1 MKYNST
7 LLILAV
13 FSLLSSLPV
22 AAEEP
27 DAANRLNFTIGG
39 GITAV
44 MQGTSGNDD
53 TTTGTRDGMDYSYTL
68 DINMESELS
77 PGHMLFIHIETGEGD
92 GTNTRFPSWAV
103 PNYDPYNTNS
113 PDVGHQDVTV
123 SQAFY
128 EGLFF
133 SGLLTLDIGKMDI
146 HSLTDENNL
155 AGDETTQFMS
165 GLFSRLTGTL
175 YPELDSYYAP
185 GVRMLLVPTDFLE
198 FSLVLAN
205 SKNESVGTRGYHA
218 AQLNLKPAIGG
229 LEGNYRFYFIR
240 DLRPY
245 TKISDGSSDINTGLG
260 VSFDQMLGDNF
271 GLFFRFGTQPD
282 DIAENEVTSS
292 YSGGLMLMGGL
303 WGNADDSLGLG
314 YGTII
319 KNSKIATTYSGDQ
332 QVVELFY
339 HWQVAERIALSPDIQ
354 LHSNLPRDEKRS
366 VVVFG
371 LRAQLD
377 F

>member
-1 MKYNST
+1 MKYYST

-13 FSLLSSLPV
+13 FFLLLSLP
-22 AAEEP
+22 ATAEEP
-27 DAANRLNFTIGG
+27 DVANKWNLVIGG

-44 MQGTSGNDD
+44 LQGTSGNDD
-53 TTTGTRDGMDYSYTL
+53 STTGTTDGMDYSYTL
-68 DINMESELS
+68 DINVESELS

-92 GTNTRFPSWAV
+92 GTNGRLPANAV
-103 PNYDPYNTNS
+103 PNYDPYNTHS
-113 PDVGHQDVTV
+113 PDVGHQDVTI

-128 EGLFF
+128 EGQFF
-133 SGLLTLDIGKMDI
+133 GELLTLDIGKMDI

-155 AGDETTQFMS
+155 AGDETAQFMS
-165 GLFSRLTGTL
+165 GIFSRLTGAL
-175 YPELDSYYAP
+175 YAELDTYYAP

-205 SKNESVGTRGYHA
+205 SKTESVGTRGYQA
-218 AQLNLKPAIGG
+218 VQLNLKPAIGG
-229 LEGNYRFYFIR
+229 LEGNYRFYYIR

-245 TKISDGSSDINTGLG
+245 TKISDGSSDTNTGLG
-260 VSFDQMLGDNF
+260 ASFDQMLADNY
-271 GLFFRFGTQPD
+271 GLFFRYGTQPD

-303 WGNADDSLGLG
+303 WGNADDFIGFG

-319 KNSKIATTYSGDQ
+319 KNSKIATTYNGDQ
-332 QVVELFY
+332 QVLEIFY
-339 HWQVAERIALSPDIQ
+339 HWQVVENIALSPDIQ
-354 LHSNLPRDEKRS
+354 FHSNLPRDEKRS
-366 VVVFG
+366 VTAFG
-371 LRAQLD
+371 MRAQLD